1 MTRIYRVTITRLPF
15 KFSRKLAGEGRNQVD
30 RPHKCDAPRMCCTSK
45 MKAAF
50 ILFVALVPLVDATA
64 DSFSEAGP
72 TLSRRRLNWNETFVD
87 VDEADVEATESADVR
102 YMYSV
107 SLLSNA
113 NVPEGSLDDVE
124 AHVDEILKPLFDFS
138 LCFESLSPGE
148 VVSTRERLL
157 RGGQNER
164 KLPLIRCPSSCK
176 NSGSTSCRSLG
187 CAYCTKCRRR
197 RSRSLSA
204 VTRLSI
210 QDRKAI
216 EADID
221 ALLQPYCL
229 MDATCLLKSRVKQHL
244 VS

>member
-1 MTRIYRVTITRLPF
+1 
-15 KFSRKLAGEGRNQVD
+15 
-30 RPHKCDAPRMCCTSK
+30 
-45 MKAAF
+45 MKVAF
-50 ILFVALVPLVDATA
+50 ILFLALVSLVDATA
-64 DSFSEAGP
+64 DLFSGAGQS
-72 TLSRRRLNWNETFVD
+72 LSRRSLNGNETVVD
-87 VDEADVEATESADVR
+87 VDETDVEATESADVR

-113 NVPEGSLDDVE
+113 NVPEGSLDDIE

-148 VVSTRERLL
+148 VVSTRRRFL
-157 RGGQNER
+157 RREQNER

-176 NSGSTSCRSLG
+176 NSGSSYCRSLG

-197 RSRSLSA
+197 RDRYLSV

-216 EADID
+216 EDDID

-229 MDATCLLKSRVKQHL
+229 GVATCLLKSRVKQHL